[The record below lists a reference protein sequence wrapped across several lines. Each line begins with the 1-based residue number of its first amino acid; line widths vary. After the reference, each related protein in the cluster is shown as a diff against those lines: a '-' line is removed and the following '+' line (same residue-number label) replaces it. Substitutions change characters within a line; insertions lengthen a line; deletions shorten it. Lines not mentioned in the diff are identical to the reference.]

1 MMNIEKY
8 MDDILKI
15 KNCDFGFTERDR
27 KIVECGARFCDE
39 CLFDQKNRKV
49 DEPSCNVA
57 KMKWLIKEPIKLN
70 RLEYEILKWLEKG
83 GYKFIFRNPND
94 NLMAHNNAPKKT
106 FNGWAHEN
114 SSNGWVSEN
123 QYKTLLSFNELFKF
137 IKWEDE
143 KPTSIDELLKNC
155 EVTENA

>member
-8 MDDILKI
+8 IDDILKI

-39 CLFDQKNRKV
+39 CLFDQENRKV

-57 KMKWLIKEPIKLN
+57 KLKWLVSEYKQSSIKLT
-70 RLEYEILKWLEKG
+70 RLEYGILNHILNNTDYSYIARERDG
-83 GYKFIFRNPND
+83 ALFIYKDKPLKTTYYWSGSDSND
-94 NLMAHNNAPKKT
+94 FKY
-106 FNGWAHEN
+106 FND
-114 SSNGWVSEN
+114 
-123 QYKTLLSFNELFKF
+123 LFQF
-137 IKWEDE
+137 IKWEDA

-155 EVTENA
+155 EVVENA

>member
-8 MDDILKI
+8 IDDILKI
-15 KNCDFGFTERDR
+15 QNRNFGFTERDR

-57 KMKWLIKEPIKLN
+57 KLKWLVSENKEPIKLN
-70 RLEYEILKWLEKG
+70 RLEYEILKFIEF
-83 GYKFIFRNPND
+83 GYIARDKD
-94 NLMAHNNAPKKT
+94 GNLFSFWYKPKKD
-106 FNGWAHEN
+106 NDIWDCD
-114 SSNGWVSEN
+114 VKKN
-123 QYKTLLSFNELFKF
+123 QNYSHDLTSFNELFEF

-143 KPTSIDELLKNC
+143 EPTLITNILNNC
-155 EVTENA
+155 EVIENA